1 MLQSGPG
8 GTGVGGAFSSENS
21 VELATWSLEVVPP
34 VLPIHSGIFFLQLR
48 RNRVTARSFF
58 LTARLSCYPYAAVIK
73 GARAPKSAVSTTVR
87 CGVWNLGQL

>member
-1 MLQSGPG
+1 MQSGSR
-8 GTGVGGAFSSENS
+8 GTGVGGAFSSEICGAS
-21 VELATWSLEVVPP
+21 YLVLGSGPTSASYSLG
-34 VLPIHSGIFFLQLR
+34 HFFLQLR
-48 RNRVTARSFF
+48 RNRATAQSFF